1 MLSQAT
7 TMARPRIEPT
17 AEQLQAAWLARRRSG
32 WPPTLEATL
41 AVPLYAA
48 LVRMHAVHTL
58 LRQHRQPATGS
69 PPPAGTSCAVPPSWL
84 RRSGQQSGVDRK
96 RAAAGDRDDD

>member
-1 MLSQAT
+1 MT
-7 TMARPRIEPT
+7 TPQRPRIEPT
-17 AEQLQAAWLARRRSG
+17 AEQLQAAWMARRRSS

-58 LRQHRQPATGS
+58 LRQHRLPVTGAT
-69 PPPAGTSCAVPPSWL
+69 PPAGTPQGLPPNWL
-84 RRSGQQSGVDRK
+84 RRSGQRAGLDRK